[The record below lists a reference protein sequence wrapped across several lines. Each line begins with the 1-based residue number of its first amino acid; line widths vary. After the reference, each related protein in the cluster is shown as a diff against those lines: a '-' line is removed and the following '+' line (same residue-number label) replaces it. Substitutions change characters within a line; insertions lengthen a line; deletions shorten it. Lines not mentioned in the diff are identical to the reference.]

1 MSFTVDKQT
10 LDDLNLLGK
19 YRSNSIYNVFSRTHT
34 QGGEM
39 VLEQMFRNPLSD
51 ADAINKRSAVFEYFQ
66 QKNLEFPFDRK
77 LLDAVEYYLSTPAHS
92 KRAVSYLNNGK
103 RKLMQCIAADQAYEL
118 IGAGVVAS
126 IQLLDKVESFYAGL
140 DEGNGAYSATIS
152 EVMTMLHSKEWERLK
167 KLKGVEQ
174 FPFRRLVYYDYCL
187 RARGYENLRRLMNII
202 YELDVYMTGAA
213 VAAQRGFSRAVAYP
227 SSTTDNRIDLVN
239 VFHPQVRNAV
249 ANSICISHNQ
259 NVLFLTGAN
268 MAGKSTFMKSFGVA
282 VYMAHMGFPVA
293 AEKMEF
299 TVQDGLYTSIN
310 VSDNLNMGYSHFY
323 AEVLRVKFVA
333 SEVAAG
339 KNMVII
345 LDELFKGT
353 NVKDAYDATVAVIEA
368 FSIHQNCSFIISTHI
383 LEAGQ
388 TLHEKCP
395 HFKFAY
401 LPTVMEGRIPRYT
414 YRLTDG
420 ITADRHGMQIITNEH
435 IVDFIRLGSRKIG

>member
-1 MSFTVDKQT
+1 
-10 LDDLNLLGK
+10 
-19 YRSNSIYNVFSRTHT
+19 
-34 QGGEM
+34 
-39 VLEQMFRNPLSD
+39 
-51 ADAINKRSAVFEYFQ
+51 
-66 QKNLEFPFDRK
+66 
-77 LLDAVEYYLSTPAHS
+77 
-92 KRAVSYLNNGK
+92 
-103 RKLMQCIAADQAYEL
+103 
-118 IGAGVVAS
+118 
-126 IQLLDKVESFYAGL
+126 
-140 DEGNGAYSATIS
+140 
-152 EVMTMLHSKEWERLK
+152 
-167 KLKGVEQ
+167 
-174 FPFRRLVYYDYCL
+174 
-187 RARGYENLRRLMNII
+187 
-202 YELDVYMTGAA
+202 
-213 VAAQRGFSRAVAYP
+213 
-227 SSTTDNRIDLVN
+227 
-239 VFHPQVRNAV
+239 
-249 ANSICISHNQ
+249 
-259 NVLFLTGAN
+259 

-282 VYMAHMGFPVA
+282 VYMAHIGFPVA

-435 IVDFIRLGSRKIG
+435 IVDIIREGSRKIG

>member
-383 LEAGQ
+383 LEAG
-388 TLHEKCP
+388 
-395 HFKFAY
+395 
-401 LPTVMEGRIPRYT
+401 
-414 YRLTDG
+414 
-420 ITADRHGMQIITNEH
+420 
-435 IVDFIRLGSRKIG
+435 